1 MVIYNPK
8 DWFKL
13 IFRLH
18 KSDTIRILSVSML
31 AIALYTFSVAY
42 IEIEFM
48 HINNKGTTL
57 LHSLLG
63 FVISLLLVFRTNTA
77 YDRWWEGRKIW
88 GELVNSSRN
97 ISLKLNVFIPKEDV
111 ERRKK
116 FALIIGNF
124 PFALKEHLRDGV
136 NMELLDEYEENSKAK
151 ISAYKHIPNHIAGL
165 IIEEINT
172 MYKEKMI
179 SGNQL
184 YILDHEIK
192 AFTDITGVCERI
204 KNTPIPYSYSLFI
217 KKFVFIYVMSLPFAI
232 IGDIGYYSV
241 AVVVFIFYVLVSLE
255 LIAEE
260 IEDPFGRDAND
271 LPTDEISA
279 KIKDNAHN
287 ILIHNK

>member
-1 MVIYNPK
+1 
-8 DWFKL
+8 
-13 IFRLH
+13 
-18 KSDTIRILSVSML
+18 
-31 AIALYTFSVAY
+31 
-42 IEIEFM
+42 
-48 HINNKGTTL
+48 
-57 LHSLLG
+57 
-63 FVISLLLVFRTNTA
+63 LVFRTNTA

-279 KIKDNAHN
+279 KIKDNVHN